1 MCTKIYAAR
10 PRGSGFDFDGA
21 RRWHPPLEVSVA
33 HGVFAWELGRTTSR
47 DLGTENSRPGE
58 NSPQWELRI
67 LDSGLKGGCFA
78 RQAGSF
84 GAPRLGADC
93 TGRGQTVSSGT
104 RGGSRQE
111 ASQAAFR
118 VHPLSKAST
127 AAFCPF
133 SYSLQPKAAIA
144 AFESFSANSIFK

>member
-10 PRGSGFDFDGA
+10 PCGFGFNFDA
-21 RRWHPPLEVSVA
+21 TRRWHPPLEVSVA
-33 HGVFAWELGRTTSR
+33 HGVLELGRTASR

-58 NSPQWELRI
+58 NSPQWEDVRI
-67 LDSGLKGGCFA
+67 LGSRLKGGCVS

-93 TGRGQTVSSGT
+93 AGRGQTVSSGT
-104 RGGSRQE
+104 RDGSRQE
-111 ASQAAFR
+111 ASQGAFR
-118 VHPLSKAST
+118 VHRLSKAST

-133 SYSLQPKAAIA
+133 SYSLQPKAA
-144 AFESFSANSIFK
+144 AFESFSAHSIFK

>member
-10 PRGSGFDFDGA
+10 PCGFGFNFDA
-21 RRWHPPLEVSVA
+21 TRRWHPPLEVSVA
-33 HGVFAWELGRTTSR
+33 HGVLELGRTASR